1 MPAAELRLH
10 PQVVG
15 AIDRLW
21 TAITGYGKFREYTG
35 FIDREQ
41 YVLLSVQVSRNALAP
56 QKAVSARDSTVDQ
69 RCFEAT
75 IILACRC
82 PFRFRRL

>member
-1 MPAAELRLH
+1 MIWSLAVDLSQPALLSAAELRLH

-21 TAITGYGKFREYTG
+21 TAITGYGKFREYSG

-41 YVLLSVQVSRNALAP
+41 YVLLSVQVSAALAP
-56 QKAVSARDSTVDQ
+56 AEDES
-69 RCFEAT
+69 CFDH
-75 IILACRC
+75 L
-82 PFRFRRL
+82 RFDR

>member
-1 MPAAELRLH
+1 MLSAAELRLH

-21 TAITGYGKFREYTG
+21 TAITGYGKFREYSG

-41 YVLLSVQVSRNALAP
+41 YVLLSIQVGRNALAP
-56 QKAVSARDSTVDQ
+56 AEEESCFDNLSHLNASSMRFD
-69 RCFEAT
+69 RCVT
-75 IILACRC
+75 TK
-82 PFRFRRL
+82 RR